1 MISAAEIRA
10 LRGEWSLDVHVIE
23 KDYVL
28 GWLLAGIAGHHGL
41 KNWIFKGGTCLR
53 KCYFETYRFSEDL
66 DFTVIDEPDEPDQLL
81 PIFQEI
87 AETIYDSCGLRLLAN
102 ETSFRRRKNRR
113 GKPTTEGKIAFI
125 GPMGSPSVPKV
136 KLDVTTDELVA
147 RPTVVRPAFHAYADA
162 PEQTDA
168 GVGIVARVRS
178 YSLVELM
185 AEKLRALTERCR
197 PRDLYDVI
205 HTHRHPGLLGQAR
218 EVSIALAEKC
228 DFAGIE
234 VPTLETVRATPF
246 RAEIEAEWANMLAHQ
261 LPELPAFDGF
271 WETLEDLFGWL
282 SGAVPMP
289 HLEPATD
296 STVSGEWKAPRTMTS
311 WRTGAPLELI
321 RFAGANRLKVEI
333 DYRAERG
340 RRGSR
345 LVEPYSLRRSHDGDL
360 LLFVLNDHHQLRSY
374 RVDRI
379 VGVNVT
385 RQSFAPKFVV
395 EF

>member
-1 MISAAEIRA
+1 MALSGYRRTSCTRELDFQRWHVSAQVL
-10 LRGEWSLDVHVIE
+10 LRDVPV
-23 KDYVL
+23 
-28 GWLLAGIAGHHGL
+28 
-41 KNWIFKGGTCLR
+41 
-53 KCYFETYRFSEDL
+53 SEDL
-66 DFTVIDEPDEPDQLL
+66 DFTVVEGPDEPPQLL
-81 PIFQEI
+81 SIFQEI
-87 AETIYDSCGLRLLAN
+87 SETIYDSCGLRLIVD
-102 ETSFRRRKNRR
+102 EKSFRRRKNKR

-136 KLDVTTDELVA
+136 KLDITTDELVA
-147 RPTVVRPAFHAYADA
+147 RPAFHAYADA

-168 GVGIVARVRS
+168 GVGIVARIRS

-185 AEKLRALTERCR
+185 AEKLRALAERCR

-205 HTHRHPGLLGQAR
+205 HTHRHPDLLGQAG

-228 DFAGIE
+228 DFAGID
-234 VPTLETVRATPF
+234 VPTLETIRATPF
-246 RAEIEAEWANMLAHQ
+246 RAEIESEWANMLAHQ

-271 WETLEDLFGWL
+271 WDELEDLFGWL
-282 SGAVPMP
+282 SGAVPVP
-289 HLEPATD
+289 HLERATN
-296 STVSGEWKAPRTMTS
+296 STASRGWKAPRTMTS
-311 WRTGAPLELI
+311 WRAGAPLELI

-345 LVEPYSLRRSHDGDL
+345 LVEPYSLRHSHDGDL
-360 LLFVLNDHHQLRSY
+360 LLFVLNDRHQLRSY